1 MRTLFAAAIAA
12 LSLAAAP
19 ALAAE
24 PWTLDKSH
32 AHITFTADH
41 LGFSMVHGQFRSF
54 DADILFD
61 PDDIEATELSVV
73 IDAASIDTFWEARDR
88 HIRSADFL
96 NVSTYPEI
104 TFVSR
109 EVRQTGDNTADIIG
123 DLTMIGQTRE
133 VVFEA
138 TLNKIGPSPFDA
150 SQTIAGFTV
159 TGEIERGDFGM
170 DFGLPAFA
178 AVIPIRIDVEISP
191 GS

>member
-1 MRTLFAAAIAA
+1 MRFSPAFALACALPLFAAPAIAA
-12 LSLAAAP
+12 Q
-19 ALAAE
+19 
-24 PWTLDKSH
+24 PWVLDRSH

-41 LGFSMVHGQFRSF
+41 LGFSMVHGQFRTF

-61 PDDIEATELSVV
+61 PENIEATELTVV
-73 IDAASIDTFWEARDR
+73 IDAASVDTFWEARDR
-88 HIRSADFL
+88 HIRSGDFL

-109 EVRQTGDNTADIIG
+109 EVRQTGDNTAEVVG

-159 TGEIERGDFGM
+159 TGEIQRGDFGM

-178 AVIPIRIDVEISP
+178 AVIPIRIDLEISP
-191 GS
+191 Q